1 MIGLDTNLLVRI
13 FAKDNPLQEAMVLEL
28 LEQFPEGER
37 AVVNIVVIVELLWVL
52 KRAYRFEQEALVRV
66 LRSMA
71 ENKRLFLPN
80 KEILLEAAHQVRENG
95 GELPDMIIALLNREH
110 GASVTYTF
118 DVEASK
124 LDDFQLLA

>member
-28 LEQFPEGER
+28 LEQLPEGER

-52 KRAYRFEQEALVRV
+52 KRAYRFEQEVLVRV

-118 DVEASK
+118 DLEASK

>member
-13 FAKDNPLQEAMVLEL
+13 FAKDNSLQEAMVLEL
-28 LEQFPEGER
+28 LEQLPEGER

-52 KRAYRFEQEALVRV
+52 KRAYRFEQEVLVRV

-118 DVEASK
+118 DLEASK

>member
-80 KEILLEAAHQVRENG
+80 KEILLEVAHQVRENG
-95 GELPDMIIALLNREH
+95 GELPDMIIALLNREPW
-110 GASVTYTF
+110 
-118 DVEASK
+118 VERDLYVRS
-124 LDDFQLLA
+124 

>member
-28 LEQFPEGER
+28 LEQLPEGER

-118 DVEASK
+118 DLEASK

>member
-28 LEQFPEGER
+28 LEQLPEGER

-110 GASVTYTF
+110 GASVNYTF
-118 DVEASK
+118 DVYSSK
-124 LDDFQLLA
+124 RDGFQILS

>member
-28 LEQFPEGER
+28 LEQLPEGER

-52 KRAYRFEQEALVRV
+52 KRAYRFEEEALVRV

-118 DVEASK
+118 DLEASK